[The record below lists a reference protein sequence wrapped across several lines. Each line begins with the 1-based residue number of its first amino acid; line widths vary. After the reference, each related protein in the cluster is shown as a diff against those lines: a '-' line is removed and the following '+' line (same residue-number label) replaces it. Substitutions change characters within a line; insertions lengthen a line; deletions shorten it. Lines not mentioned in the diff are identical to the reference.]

1 MIGALAMVR
10 QIDYRQTYDAFDQ
23 LNHTTRQNL
32 TAVTFFA
39 FKQREKEFIAQ
50 GRTLQAR
57 CSASNTSFARQSMP
71 TTRHRIEHA

>member
-39 FKQREKEFIAQ
+39 FKQRERNSSRKV
-50 GRTLQAR
+50 GSLQAR

>member
-1 MIGALAMVR
+1 
-10 QIDYRQTYDAFDQ
+10 
-23 LNHTTRQNL
+23 
-32 TAVTFFA
+32 VTFFA

-71 TTRHRIEHA
+71 TTRHRMEHAWSARCSRSCSHQITTRNQRPKAAEEAAAAT